1 MPELRRFSIHRPTLL
16 TCAFAAFTAVVC
28 GGLLAA
34 AVLVPAPLDVLPLV
48 IFAGVGM
55 PMVAAWQAPQS
66 LQRPRREVSA
76 ESPEHLPLDSG
87 AIRKLRRQL
96 AQIPEIRHPLDL

>member
-1 MPELRRFSIHRPTLL
+1 M
-16 TCAFAAFTAVVC
+16 C

-48 IFAGVGM
+48 IFASIGM
-55 PMVAAWQAPQS
+55 PMVAAWQAAQS
-66 LQRPRREVSA
+66 FQRRRQTASA
-76 ESPEHLPLDSG
+76 ESGEHPPLDSG

>member
-1 MPELRRFSIHRPTLL
+1 MRRFSIHRPTLL
-16 TCAFAAFTAVVC
+16 TCAFAVFTALVC
-28 GGLLAA
+28 GGLLTA

-55 PMVAAWQAPQS
+55 PMVAAWQAAES
-66 LQRPRREVSA
+66 LQRQRRAAEA
-76 ESPEHLPLDSG
+76 ESKEHPPLDSG

>member
-1 MPELRRFSIHRPTLL
+1 V
-16 TCAFAAFTAVVC
+16 FTALVC

-48 IFAGVGM
+48 IFASIGM
-55 PMVAAWQAPQS
+55 PMVAAWQAAQS
-66 LQRPRREVSA
+66 LQHP
-76 ESPEHLPLDSG
+76 PLDRG